1 MTDGQNALR
10 ELLADLLSPV
20 LAPNAGTSLAIRQL
34 QRLTGGAAAQT
45 WAFTAAA
52 DAASYD
58 LILRLGQEH
67 QQFGAALSKRQEA
80 EVIRTAREHGVL
92 VPEVLATLPHDCE
105 QGEGFVM
112 RRIDG
117 ETLPQRLLRDER
129 YAAAREILTE
139 QCADNLSAI
148 HAIPCTMLT
157 ELPKLDAATQ
167 INLYRQ
173 AYLTYPLRSPVFEYA
188 FRWLQRNCPQ
198 EQGEALVH
206 GDFRNGNLL
215 VNERGITAVLDWE
228 LAHIGDPME
237 DLGWLCVN
245 SWRFGCRDK
254 PVGGFGERADL
265 YRAYERASG
274 QYVSAERVHYWE
286 VFGTLKWGVIC
297 LYQAHVHLS
306 GSEPSLER
314 AAIGRRVSE
323 CEIDLLALL
332 RGQQP

>member
-1 MTDGQNALR
+1 MTEGHKPLR
-10 ELLADLLSPV
+10 DLLTELLAPALSSTGERP
-20 LAPNAGTSLAIRQL
+20 AITQL

-45 WAFTAAA
+45 WAFVAELESESHA
-52 DAASYD
+52 
-58 LILRLGQEH
+58 LILRLGQDQ

-80 EVIRTAREHGVL
+80 QLITAARHHGVL
-92 VPEVLATLPHDCE
+92 APEVVVSLPEDNPL
-105 QGEGFVM
+105 GEGFVM
-112 RRIDG
+112 RRLAG
-117 ETLPQRLLRDER
+117 EALPQRILRDDR
-129 YAAAREILTE
+129 YARARENLTG
-139 QCADNLSAI
+139 QCADNLAAI
-148 HAIPCTMLT
+148 HSIPQTR
-157 ELPKLDAATQ
+157 LDNIPAMDADTQ
-167 INLYRQ
+167 LDFYRS
-173 AYLTYPLRSPVFEYA
+173 AYLGYPLRSAAFEYA
-188 FRWLQRNCPQ
+188 FRWLRQHRPDTRD
-198 EQGEALVH
+198 EALVH

-215 VNERGITAVLDWE
+215 VDEQGISAVLDWE

-245 SWRFGCRDK
+245 SWRFGRRDK
-254 PVGGFGERADL
+254 PVGGFGQRDDL

-274 QYVSAERVHYWE
+274 RVVKADHVHYWE

-323 CEIDLLALL
+323 CEVDVLSLL